1 LRRTLTEVAQLACDF
16 NSGSNYVAN
25 GLPKFRDLSGA
36 DFVLHPDERVDIL
49 RLPDF
54 SHKNIRA
61 EVENCIGAVAQTG
74 MEIVVVDVMHPKL
87 GIPALYTIVPGV
99 HFRERAEGTSIGMFT
114 AKLIAERG
122 DPEWA
127 VWR

>member
-1 LRRTLTEVAQLACDF
+1 
-16 NSGSNYVAN
+16 
-25 GLPKFRDLSGA
+25 
-36 DFVLHPDERVDIL
+36 
-49 RLPDF
+49 
-54 SHKNIRA
+54 IRA